1 MLSATCPDP
10 DNSDHLLAR
19 TEVDRRGEYIKL
31 LEEELGRHCLT
42 LVQLVKQCLHNVP
55 DQRPSTDEVLGSL
68 QRMKVEVEGV
78 YDGSLVKLDI
88 DKVLLAKEMKMKDK
102 RIEELTAEVEVTRH
116 IITDC
121 VYLNF
126 FPCHFL
132 RRGVRLQKWLLG
144 IWK

>member
-10 DNSDHLLAR
+10 DNPDRLLAR
-19 TEVDRRGEYIKL
+19 TEVERRGEYIEM
-31 LEEELGRHCLT
+31 LEEELGRHYPA
-42 LVQLVKQCLHNVP
+42 LVQLVKQCLRNVP

-78 YDGSLVKLDI
+78 YGGSLAKLDI
-88 DKVLLAKEMKMKDK
+88 GKVLLAKEMKMKDK

-121 VYLNF
+121 V
-126 FPCHFL
+126 C
-132 RRGVRLQKWLLG
+132 
-144 IWK
+144 I

>member
-10 DNSDHLLAR
+10 DSPDRLLAR
-19 TEVDRRGEYIKL
+19 TEVERRGEYIEI
-31 LEEELGRHCLT
+31 LEGELGRHYPA

-78 YDGSLVKLDI
+78 YGGSLAKLDI
-88 DKVLLAKEMKMKDK
+88 GKVLLAKEMKMKDK

-116 IITDC
+116 ISVCIYNYFLAIFSGEVSGC
-121 VYLNF
+121 RSVY
-126 FPCHFL
+126 
-132 RRGVRLQKWLLG
+132 
-144 IWK
+144 